1 MDSKGNQNNKQKG
14 KQTPRTDNVLEALR
28 DIGSSGS
35 RVVKNEATQISKDF
49 VKQLFGA
56 PEVRTSGD
64 LEPGQSIEIDR
75 VLAEGKEENKTLRL
89 RLQHEQTAR
98 QEEEVLVERK
108 TQELKV
114 ELHALLEEVKSL
126 AQTTQGIS
134 EEVEIAAMQA
144 PVNPGVYHVVFFEK
158 LREFIASFRKKIE
171 NAAIWLHTYNQR
183 AAKKRTF
190 WGQVARSG
198 SKRLLSPEDY
208 LQRSAG

>member
-1 MDSKGNQNNKQKG
+1 MDSKGNQNNNKKA

-28 DIGSSGS
+28 DIGSSGTS
-35 RVVKNEATQISKDF
+35 AVKNEARQISKDF
-49 VKQLFGA
+49 VRGLFGV
-56 PEVRTSGD
+56 PELRTSGD
-64 LEPGQSIEIDR
+64 LEPGQSIEIDSLLEEER
-75 VLAEGKEENKTLRL
+75 EENKQL
-89 RLQHEQTAR
+89 RLQLAHEQRTR

-114 ELHALLEEVKSL
+114 ELHALLEEVKNL
-126 AQTTQGIS
+126 AQTTQGVS
-134 EEVEIAAMQA
+134 EEAEIASMQA

-158 LREFIASFRKKIE
+158 LRNFIASFRKKIE
-171 NAAIWLHTYNQR
+171 NAAIWLHSYNQR